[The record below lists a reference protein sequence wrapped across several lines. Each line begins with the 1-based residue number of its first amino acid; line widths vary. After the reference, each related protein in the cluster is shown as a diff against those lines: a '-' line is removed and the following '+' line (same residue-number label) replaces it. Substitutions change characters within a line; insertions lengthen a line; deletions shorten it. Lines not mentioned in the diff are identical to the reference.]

1 VLVVAKVATPPV
13 RDGDAYDAVWP
24 SAKLVDVALT
34 GGVNFASGKGET
46 TATLEAVCSGDM
58 IPFLVQYADP
68 MNSIRRGTHQKQADG
83 SWKKLKDPVDKG
95 SGDNVYYET
104 SGR

>member
-1 VLVVAKVATPPV
+1 MAAKVATPRV
-13 RDGDAYDAVWP
+13 RDGDANDAVWP
-24 SAKLVDVALT
+24 SAKLINVALT
-34 GGVNFASGKGET
+34 GGVNFASGKGEV
-46 TATLEAVCSGDM
+46 TATLEAVYSGDM

-83 SWKKLKDPVDKG
+83 SWKKLKDPADKG
-95 SGDNVYYET
+95 GGDYVYYET